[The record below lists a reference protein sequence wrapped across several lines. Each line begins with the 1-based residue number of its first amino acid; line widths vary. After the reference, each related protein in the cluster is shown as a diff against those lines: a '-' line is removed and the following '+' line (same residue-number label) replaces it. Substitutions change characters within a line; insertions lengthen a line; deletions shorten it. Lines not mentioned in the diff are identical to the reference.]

1 MEQRTA
7 SATARQSAGSSE
19 DRELMAAYHR
29 ARARAAVPDPG
40 AEDMQK
46 ADFSSVLPMLRART
60 GASAPASFDPWE
72 LERRKADSYNA
83 ISEPPDETGWN
94 CPECKNKGQIYEIRQ
109 LEDGS
114 PGHIIRPCK
123 CQATRRTIRRMQ
135 QSGLENIIHDNLFP
149 KFEATEPWQQTVKDA
164 AMEYAKNPKGW
175 FYIGGQS
182 GCVDADTEFFNGTG
196 WVRMSD
202 YVEGDSV
209 LQYDPETKTATLT
222 TPKRYIKKSASE
234 MYHVGTLRG
243 SIDMCLSPD
252 HNFAYLTSKGHMQKK
267 PFAEVMRLHKEN
279 VQGFYGR
286 VETAF
291 GYDGDGIPLDDNEI
305 RIMCAVIAD
314 GSFAEGLSRCAVNV
328 KKERKKQ
335 RMRELLKDIPH
346 KEYLI
351 HNGYSRFVFKAP
363 RREKVFSAYWYGCN
377 GKQLEIIA
385 DEVFYWDGS
394 TDGKGRQFFFSTEK
408 ESADFVQFALSATG
422 SRATISSD
430 CREGQKTCYTVIKSR
445 GNSTVSMVSTGGRAK
460 AVIKK
465 MEPKDGLQY
474 CFEVDTGYLV
484 LRRNGRIFITGNSGK
499 THLCTAICRE
509 ELLRGRQVVY
519 MMWRDDAPR
528 LKTAVNREDYPAMV
542 DQYKKAPVLYIDDLF
557 KTGRNGDAK
566 VMPTSADVNLAYE
579 IINFR
584 YVGKLPTIISS
595 EFLLKELVDIDEALT
610 GRIAQM
616 AGGNSFNIKLDR
628 GKNYRL
634 KGMVEL

>member
-1 MEQRTA
+1 MEQRTT
-7 SATARQSAGSSE
+7 SAPARQSAGSSE
-19 DRELMAAYHR
+19 DLELMAAYHR

-40 AEDMQK
+40 AEDMPK
-46 ADFSSVLPMLRART
+46 ADFSSVLPMLRVRT

-83 ISEPPDETGWN
+83 ISEPSDETGWN
-94 CPECKNKGQIYEIRQ
+94 CPECKNKGQIYEIRP

-123 CQATRRTIRRMQ
+123 CLATRRTIRRMQ

-164 AMEYAKNPKGW
+164 AMEYAKDPKGW

-182 GCVDADTEFFNGTG
+182 GC
-196 WVRMSD
+196 
-202 YVEGDSV
+202 
-209 LQYDPETKTATLT
+209 
-222 TPKRYIKKSASE
+222 
-234 MYHVGTLRG
+234 
-243 SIDMCLSPD
+243 
-252 HNFAYLTSKGHMQKK
+252 
-267 PFAEVMRLHKEN
+267 
-279 VQGFYGR
+279 
-286 VETAF
+286 
-291 GYDGDGIPLDDNEI
+291 
-305 RIMCAVIAD
+305 
-314 GSFAEGLSRCAVNV
+314 
-328 KKERKKQ
+328 
-335 RMRELLKDIPH
+335 
-346 KEYLI
+346 
-351 HNGYSRFVFKAP
+351 
-363 RREKVFSAYWYGCN
+363 
-377 GKQLEIIA
+377 
-385 DEVFYWDGS
+385 
-394 TDGKGRQFFFSTEK
+394 
-408 ESADFVQFALSATG
+408 
-422 SRATISSD
+422 
-430 CREGQKTCYTVIKSR
+430 
-445 GNSTVSMVSTGGRAK
+445 
-460 AVIKK
+460 
-465 MEPKDGLQY
+465 
-474 CFEVDTGYLV
+474 
-484 LRRNGRIFITGNSGK
+484 GK

-528 LKTAVNREDYPAMV
+528 LKTAVNREDYPTMV